1 MQNKR
6 RAKTMNNPFQKNTM
20 KKVLISLCFLLSG
33 MFVSAQKT
41 NEDVIIIDAYK
52 PTISDAFKI
61 NENPKITDTVVKKPE
76 LNYSITSKAIH
87 TSFDVEPIKP
97 AKMIGEPLTK
107 LYKSYIKLGFG
118 NKTTP
123 LGEVYFNNLRS
134 TNQTIGFYFNHLSS
148 SGKIKDYAFPGFSDN
163 NASIYASR
171 YFRNHTLSAD
181 INYFRNVVHYYG
193 YKPDEYV
200 FEPLSKDDIKQRFLK
215 VGGELSYFSTYSD
228 SSKLNHAFKLKYYN
242 LSDLYDAMEDYLYFK
257 GSINKKVEFL
267 GKNFS
272 RQMLGLNAIVDL
284 YNDNRPSD
292 TLTEGTIKLQP
303 FLSATYSILKMKA
316 ALNIVFEATDNS
328 KAKINPDLS
337 LDLNIA
343 NNVFVIFAGYRS
355 DQYRNNLIDLAN
367 ENPFINTKLP
377 LGFSNKKSEIY
388 GGIKGSLSS
397 YLSYNAYVSKSKIE
411 NMPLFVNDTTYTLQ
425 NRFTVTYDTVKVFNT
440 HTEIAFQKTEKY
452 KLMLVSNFY
461 QYFTSHELEAWHKPN
476 MDIKLAFNYNLKNKI
491 ISKIEIFAFNRVYAK
506 SYSPDNIPKV
516 VPVTLKGTV
525 DVNLGVEYRYSKIL
539 SGFLN
544 FNNIGAVKY
553 QRWNNYPSYGFT
565 IMGGIT
571 YAL

>member
-1 MQNKR
+1 
-6 RAKTMNNPFQKNTM
+6 MNNPFQKNTM